1 MKNNK
6 IKQIIKSPFIK
17 NVTIMSSGAAAAQ
30 LVTLIL
36 SPIITRLYGPEAFGI
51 MGTFTAIMNI
61 IIPIAALTYP
71 IAIVLP
77 REDKDAKG
85 LVRISVIITVFISLM
100 TLLIILL
107 FRSQIISVFN
117 LNEIS
122 SYLLLI
128 PLVIMFSGLMQ
139 TAEQWLIRTKQFLIN
154 AKVTFYQSLIING
167 GKAGIGFIHPT
178 ATILVFLTA
187 LGNGLR
193 ALLMIIFARSLSKEK
208 KENNI
213 IVCCKNKS
221 LLQLAKEYYDF
232 PIFRAPETFINAI
245 SQGLPV
251 LMLTAFF
258 GPASAGLYTIGRTT
272 LRLPGRLVGKSVGDV
287 FYPRI
292 SEAVNNKE
300 NITNIIKKATLLLG
314 LIGIVPFGIVILFGP
329 YLFSFVFGND
339 WLVAGEYARWIALW
353 TFVGFINR
361 PSVRSLPVLNAQR
374 FHLFYTVLMLIV
386 RVIALAL
393 GYYLFK
399 SDLIAVAFFGISGAF
414 LNAGLIVITL
424 KISKKKLGVVP
435 R

>member
-167 GKAGIGFIHPT
+167 GKAGIGFIQST

-251 LMLTAFF
+251 LMLIAFF

-314 LIGIVPFGIVILFGP
+314 LIGIVPFGIVIL
-329 YLFSFVFGND
+329 
-339 WLVAGEYARWIALW
+339 
-353 TFVGFINR
+353 
-361 PSVRSLPVLNAQR
+361 
-374 FHLFYTVLMLIV
+374 
-386 RVIALAL
+386 
-393 GYYLFK
+393 
-399 SDLIAVAFFGISGAF
+399 
-414 LNAGLIVITL
+414 
-424 KISKKKLGVVP
+424 
-435 R
+435 